1 MSEDVFETS
10 SLPPDDRDP
19 NPFDD
24 EPETQS
30 AQEKAPQMFPH
41 GRVHLVG
48 GASGA
53 GKTTLLLQWF
63 DGWMK
68 GRSVLGYKEE
78 LPPFMWIS
86 YDRGQLDFNDT
97 CARMNIDASKF
108 NFYAPPSS
116 TFQNGLRADLA
127 SYLDKN
133 PKIKMFVI
141 EGIQTKTP
149 EGKVNDLKV
158 TAQFMR
164 GLGEFC
170 EQRGVTIIGTAHV
183 SKTREG
189 ERFLNPRQRIAGSVS
204 WAGYSSTVVVIEEK
218 DPESTGD
225 ARTISI
231 LRRNGKNDFFELGF
245 KDGLLVRKA
254 PVKSARQKFD
264 EWLAAAPF
272 DKNFDAKDIGI
283 AIGVHSKSTL
293 YNLLTRAVQ
302 TKQLRQPVERGPYRK
317 VRPDEGADA

>member
-1 MSEDVFETS
+1 MVRWLDEG
-10 SLPPDDRDP
+10 
-19 NPFDD
+19 PFC
-24 EPETQS
+24 PGLQ
-30 AQEKAPQMFPH
+30 
-41 GRVHLVG
+41 GRTAAVHVDFIRPRPARFQRHLRSNEHRRV
-48 GASGA
+48 
-53 GKTTLLLQWF
+53 KIQLLCPALEH
-63 DGWMK
+63 
-68 GRSVLGYKEE
+68 V
-78 LPPFMWIS
+78 
-86 YDRGQLDFNDT
+86 
-97 CARMNIDASKF
+97 
-108 NFYAPPSS
+108 
-116 TFQNGLRADLA
+116 QNGLRADLA

-133 PKIKMFVI
+133 PKIKMFVS

-231 LRRNGKNDFFELGF
+231 LRRNGKNDFFE
-245 KDGLLVRKA
+245 
-254 PVKSARQKFD
+254 
-264 EWLAAAPF
+264 
-272 DKNFDAKDIGI
+272 
-283 AIGVHSKSTL
+283 
-293 YNLLTRAVQ
+293 
-302 TKQLRQPVERGPYRK
+302 
-317 VRPDEGADA
+317 